1 MSLLIS
7 CGSLAVASDLQ
18 EALRWRQDHPG
29 ATVIAGG
36 TEVLADMALDQQPPR
51 AILHVGRIE
60 ALQTVAI
67 SAERILL
74 GAATTLQRLTHA
86 DIAAA
91 SPLLAQ
97 VAASI
102 GTPQARRRGTVG
114 GNLGGGQP
122 DRSLAPALLAL
133 GCSLVLQSSSRGER
147 RLPLRDFLL
156 DRGRTALAPDELITA
171 LEVQRCE
178 GFQAFTMVGPRPA
191 LVYPTVATALVV
203 DRNRR
208 SLALGIGNAGATA
221 LRSPGAEAL
230 ASALDWS
237 GAPLSDDLAARFGA
251 LAADDTAPIDDVQAS
266 ADYRRHA
273 VAVMARR
280 LLQRAFASPA

>member
-1 MSLLIS
+1 MTMLINTQH
-7 CGSLAVASDLQ
+7 LAVATDLA
-18 EALRWRQDHPG
+18 EALEWRHDHPE

-36 TEVLADMALDQQPPR
+36 TEVLAEMVLEERRPQGY
-51 AILHVGRIE
+51 LHIGRVT
-60 ALQTVAI
+60 ALQAVAI
-67 SAERILL
+67 GAETITV
-74 GAATTLQRLTHA
+74 GAATTIERLTHA

-102 GTPQARRRGTVG
+102 GTPQARCRGTVG

-133 GCSLVLQSSSRGER
+133 GCTVVLQSQARGER
-147 RLPLRDFLL
+147 RLALSDFLWG
-156 DRGRTALAPDELITA
+156 RGRTALSNDELITGV
-171 LEVQRCE
+171 EIQRCS
-178 GFQAFTMVGPRPA
+178 GFQAYTLVGPRAA

-203 DRNRR
+203 NPSQR
-208 SLALGIGNAGATA
+208 SLALGIANAGATA
-221 LRSPGAEAL
+221 LRAGSAEAL
-230 ASALDWS
+230 ASAIDWQ
-237 GAPLSDDLAARFGA
+237 GGPLPAAIADQFGQLAAG
-251 LAADDTAPIDDVQAS
+251 DCTPIDDTQAS

-280 LLQRAFASPA
+280 LLQRAFQPTP